1 MIKSSTPGRKSAK
14 IVKLDSISLID
25 FIFFLLELTDICNPS
40 FNGRV
45 HSSTAHMELPPEHA
59 LYQGTGLGKFEERGI
74 IADALRSM
82 QARNQ

>member
-1 MIKSSTPGRKSAK
+1 MIKSSTPGRKSGK
-14 IVKLDSISLID
+14 IVKLNSIHQ
-25 FIFFLLELTDICNPS
+25 LELTDICNPS
-40 FNGRV
+40 FNSRV

-59 LYQGTGLGKFEERGI
+59 LYQGTGLGKFEKRGI